1 MYIERCIL
9 TVQRSIFICNQK
21 SSAKGGIILAENQNK
36 RLVYELLRLD
46 RPDTPDGAAA
56 VLLEMHPGVATRK
69 KNGIMLKPGEYIT
82 TPTRYAEGNIVDKAL
97 ELMDDDRHRLQ
108 GYVGL
113 MAGGLPRGHRTAEG
127 WRRIM
132 HAHKDVR
139 AVVGLV
145 VDLDEHDYTDKAT
158 MRQHVQHTADA
169 LHYLFL
175 QHDTSLPMPAIEDS
189 GRGIHLWWIFSK
201 AIPYTENGDS
211 ARWYT
216 TLAGAVVQI
225 IKALINSCPYKY
237 DVDTQAT
244 AAYRVYNLPG
254 SINDATGTVRQV
266 VNDDW
271 AVVDVD
277 ELCEAAGVTAPGEPL
292 PPKKLKPL
300 VIGNGKPPEVDG
312 TAALKPIRAAETAP
326 GKAVYLPN
334 TATRLHSAC
343 YRVERIVAW
352 AARRGYL
359 ITGKRNEW
367 LSCIVSILSA
377 GAGLQLTPADLQ
389 QYNTLLP
396 DPLPESELAAIIATM
411 SVYKRPMRNDTI
423 ARHLDMTA
431 EEIAALSMVSGE
443 GAADRPQYSTPWMAI
458 RAGAMPDTR
467 IQNKTRNKQ
476 RADRKAAKKKAKADA
491 AAAKAAKIADREQKK
506 EKARRLLAGGM
517 SVRVVAEMT
526 GLAKSS
532 VQRLRDSK

>member
-1 MYIERCIL
+1 M
-9 TVQRSIFICNQK
+9 
-21 SSAKGGIILAENQNK
+21 AENQNK
-36 RLVYELLRLD
+36 RLVCELLRLD
-46 RPDTPDGAAA
+46 RPDTPDGTAA
-56 VLLEMHPGVATRK
+56 VLLEMHPGTVTRK
-69 KNGIMLKPGEYIT
+69 KNGITLKQGEYIT
-82 TPTRYAEGNIVDKAL
+82 TPTRYAEGNIVDTAL
-97 ELMDDDRHRLQ
+97 KLMDDDRHRLQ

-113 MAGGLPRGHRTAEG
+113 MAGGLPRGHQTAEG

-145 VDLDEHDYTDKAT
+145 VDLDEHNYTDRAT

-169 LHYLFL
+169 LHYLIL

-189 GRGIHLWWIFSK
+189 GRGIHLWWIFAQ
-201 AIPYTENGDS
+201 AIPYAENGDS

-266 VNDDW
+266 INDDW

-277 ELCEAAGVTAPGEPL
+277 ELCEAAGVPAPGEPL
-292 PPKKLKPL
+292 PPPQSVPKRCDLLAPL
-300 VIGNGKPPEVDG
+300 VVGKPPEVDG
-312 TAALKPIRAAETAP
+312 TAALMPIRAAETAP
-326 GKAVYLPN
+326 GKAIYLPN

-389 QYNTLLP
+389 QYNKLLP

-467 IQNKTRNKQ
+467 KPHKTRDKQ
-476 RADRKAAKKKAKADA
+476 RADRKAD
-491 AAAKAAKIADREQKK
+491 KAAMYSRIPDLKAAGKTQKEIAAILGIGIATVKRHWHD
-506 EKARRLLAGGM
+506 
-517 SVRVVAEMT
+517 
-526 GLAKSS
+526 
-532 VQRLRDSK
+532 

>member
-1 MYIERCIL
+1 M
-9 TVQRSIFICNQK
+9 
-21 SSAKGGIILAENQNK
+21 AENQNK
-36 RLVYELLRLD
+36 RLVCELLRLD
-46 RPDTPDGAAA
+46 RPDTPDGTAA
-56 VLLEMHPGVATRK
+56 VLLEMHPGTVTRK
-69 KNGIMLKPGEYIT
+69 KNGITLKPGEYIT
-82 TPTRYAEGNIVDKAL
+82 TPTRYAEGNIVDTAL
-97 ELMDDDRHRLQ
+97 KLMDDDRHRLQ

-113 MAGGLPRGHRTAEG
+113 MAGGLPRGHQTAEG

-145 VDLDEHDYTDKAT
+145 VDLDEHNYTDRAT

-169 LHYLFL
+169 LHYLIL

-189 GRGIHLWWIFSK
+189 GRGIHLWWIFAQ
-201 AIPYTENGDS
+201 AIPYAENGDS

-266 VNDDW
+266 INDDW

-277 ELCEAAGVTAPGEPL
+277 ELCEAAGVPAPDEPL
-292 PPKKLKPL
+292 PPPQSVPKRCDLLVPL
-300 VIGNGKPPEVDG
+300 VVGKPPEVDG
-312 TAALKPIRAAETAP
+312 TAALMPIRAAETAP
-326 GKAVYLPN
+326 GKAIYLPN

-389 QYNTLLP
+389 QYNKLLP

-467 IQNKTRNKQ
+467 KPHKTRDKQ
-476 RADRKAAKKKAKADA
+476 RADRKAD
-491 AAAKAAKIADREQKK
+491 KAAMYSRIPDLKAAGKTQKEIAAILGIGIATVKRHWHD
-506 EKARRLLAGGM
+506 
-517 SVRVVAEMT
+517 
-526 GLAKSS
+526 
-532 VQRLRDSK
+532 

>member
-9 TVQRSIFICNQK
+9 TVQRSIFVCNQK

-36 RLVYELLRLD
+36 RLVCELLRLD

-56 VLLEMHPGVATRK
+56 VLLEMHPGTVTRK
-69 KNGIMLKPGEYIT
+69 KNGITLKPGEYIT

-113 MAGGLPRGHRTAEG
+113 MAGGLPRGHRTADG

-145 VDLDEHDYTDKAT
+145 VDLDEHNYTDKAT

-169 LHYLFL
+169 LHYLIL
-175 QHDTSLPMPAIEDS
+175 QHDASLPMPAIEDS
-189 GRGIHLWWIFSK
+189 GRGIHLWWIFSQ
-201 AIPYTENGDS
+201 AIPYAENGDS

-266 VNDDW
+266 INDDW

-277 ELCEAAGVTAPGEPL
+277 ELCEAAGVPAPGEPL
-292 PPKKLKPL
+292 PSQSVPKRDDLLAPL
-300 VIGNGKPPEVDG
+300 VVGKPPEVDG

-326 GKAVYLPN
+326 GKAIYLPN

-359 ITGKRNEW
+359 ITGIRNEW

-389 QYNTLLP
+389 QYNKLLP

-467 IQNKTRNKQ
+467 VRNKTRDKQ
-476 RADRKAAKKKAKADA
+476 RADRKTAKDT
-491 AAAKAAKIADREQKK
+491 QK
-506 EKARRLLAGGM
+506 EKARQMLAGGM
-517 SVRVVAEMT
+517 SVRVVAEIT

-532 VQRLRDSK
+532 VQRLKDSK